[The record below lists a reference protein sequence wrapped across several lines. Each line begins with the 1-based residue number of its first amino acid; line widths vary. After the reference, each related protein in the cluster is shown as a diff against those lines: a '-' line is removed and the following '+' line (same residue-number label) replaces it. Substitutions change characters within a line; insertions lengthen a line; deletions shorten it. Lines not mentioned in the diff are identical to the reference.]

1 MADVQEIIRRFEDVG
16 WFSDTTN
23 NEDGGKFCES
33 ITTFDWDVII
43 RYYYGDD
50 EWCYGS
56 NPRKVSES
64 SVLALL
70 EALERLENEAKNNGD
85 STHN

>member
-1 MADVQEIIRRFEDVG
+1 MPGIQEIIRRFEDVG

-33 ITTFDWDVII
+33 ITTFDEDIAL
-43 RYYYGDD
+43 RYYYTDN
-50 EWCYGS
+50 EWCFNRTGA
-56 NPRKVSES
+56 VSEA

-70 EALERLENEAKNNGD
+70 EALERLTQEAKENGD
-85 STHN
+85 SADNN